1 MKLSEQTASV
11 SREEALR
18 DRRWVLVDAAGCPL
32 GRLAARVASM
42 LRGKD
47 RPDFTPNQ
55 NCGDFVVVV
64 NAQLVELT
72 GAKMEQKVYYRHSGY
87 PGGIRKTTA
96 RQLLQSRP
104 ERLIE
109 MAVRGMLPK
118 NRLGRQLFTKLKVYR
133 GGEHP
138 HAAQA
143 PVSIAIKTRS

>member
-1 MKLSEQTASV
+1 LKLTEQTASV
-11 SREEALR
+11 SREDALR
-18 DRRWVLVDAAGCPL
+18 GRQWILVDAAGCPL

-55 NCGDFVVVV
+55 DCGDFVVVV
-64 NAQLVELT
+64 NAQKVELT
-72 GAKMEQKVYYRHSGY
+72 GAKLEQKAYYRHSGY

-96 RQLLQSRP
+96 GRILQSKP

-133 GGEHP
+133 GSEHP

-143 PVSIAIKTRS
+143 PAQVTVKRQG

>member
-1 MKLSEQTASV
+1 
-11 SREEALR
+11 
-18 DRRWVLVDAAGCPL
+18 
-32 GRLAARVASM
+32 M

-55 NCGDFVVVV
+55 DCGNFVVVV
-64 NAQLVELT
+64 NAQKVELT
-72 GAKMEQKVYYRHSGY
+72 GAKLEQKAYYRHSGY

-96 RQLLQSRP
+96 GRILQSKP

-133 GGEHP
+133 GSEHP

-143 PVSIAIKTRS
+143 PAQVTVKRQG